1 MGSASGVASVL
12 RRIADSMDAMTY
24 LTEYTHRHRPRSI
37 FAAASPDE
45 LAAAGSRR

>member
-24 LTEYTHRHRPRSI
+24 LTEYTRTGI
-37 FAAASPDE
+37 AAVYLRRGIPDD